1 MMPGHATLAAI
12 PFRPQPQSMH
22 FSAMYCSYV
31 GFLHAVF
38 KYDAGIGKVMQKIIV
53 VMMVVVIK
61 TLITKV
67 TL

>member
-1 MMPGHATLAAI
+1 MPGHATFAAV

-22 FSAMYCSYV
+22 FRAMYCSYI
-31 GFLHAVF
+31 GFLHAVL
-38 KYDAGIGKVMQKIIV
+38 KYEAGIGNVMQKVMIV
-53 VMMVVVIK
+53 VMVVVIK